1 MFHHVYKCPKCLN
14 TLLVSNK
21 MLHDLRCTYENPAT
35 YENVL
40 LRQSQQMDNNPS
52 FNNKNSNNPQ
62 SFGRT
67 SIKNG
72 DGTMIEIVKEKNMRG
87 KEELIE
93 LKYDPQGNIISRKKA
108 DQMSLRNYQDKDDDL
123 DNISEEDEFN
133 YDFENDSELRY
144 DNNNNTYYEVNGQ
157 MEENRRKPSI
167 IVETAEAK
175 EIVYEAP
182 AQYDPH
188 VIINKPIEHVT
199 ILDNG
204 GLSGGTLDDI
214 IRNTLTR
221 DNDNNSY
228 NNFQNNNLN
237 IGGEYNYS
245 HNNDYNI
252 NDYSQSYD
260 VNNYNNQSNNTGSN
274 DIYNNQSFKMN
285 DNNNNTF
292 NDTNNNFDFNSYN
305 YQY

>member
-67 SIKNG
+67 SIKND

-93 LKYDPQGNIISRKKA
+93 LKYDPQGNIISRRKA
-108 DQMSLRNYQDKDDDL
+108 DPMRLRNYQDNDDL
-123 DNISEEDEFN
+123 DNISESDEFN

-144 DNNNNTYYEVNGQ
+144 DNNNNTYYEVNNE
-157 MEENRRKPSI
+157 MEEIRKKPSVI
-167 IVETAEAK
+167 IETAEAK
-175 EIVYEAP
+175 EYIYEAP

-188 VIINKPIEHVT
+188 VTINKPIESIT

-204 GLSGGTLDDI
+204 GLIGGTIDDI

-252 NDYSQSYD
+252 NDYNQSYD

-274 DIYNNQSFKMN
+274 DTYNNQSFQMN
-285 DNNNNTF
+285 DNNNNKF

>member
-1 MFHHVYKCPKCLN
+1 MFHHVYKCPKCSN

-67 SIKNG
+67 SIKND
-72 DGTMIEIVKEKNMRG
+72 DGTMIEIIKEKNIRG

-108 DQMSLRNYQDKDDDL
+108 DPMRLRNYQDNDDL
-123 DNISEEDEFN
+123 DNISEGDEFN
-133 YDFENDSELRY
+133 YDFENDSELKY
-144 DNNNNTYYEVNGQ
+144 DNNNNTYYEVNNE
-157 MEENRRKPSI
+157 MEEIRKKPSVI
-167 IVETAEAK
+167 IETAEAK
-175 EIVYEAP
+175 EIIYEAP

-188 VIINKPIEHVT
+188 VTINKPIEHVT

-228 NNFQNNNLN
+228 NNFQNSNSNV
-237 IGGEYNYS
+237 GGEYNYS

-252 NDYSQSYD
+252 NDYTQSYD
-260 VNNYNNQSNNTGSN
+260 VNNYSNQSNSTGNN
-274 DIYNNQSFKMN
+274 DIYNNQPFQMN
-285 DNNNNTF
+285 DNNNTF

>member
-52 FNNKNSNNPQ
+52 FNNKNSNNRQ

-67 SIKNG
+67 SIKND

-93 LKYDPQGNIISRKKA
+93 LKYDPQGNIISRRKA
-108 DQMSLRNYQDKDDDL
+108 DPMRLRNYQDNDDL
-123 DNISEEDEFN
+123 DNISESDEFN

-144 DNNNNTYYEVNGQ
+144 DNNNNTYYEVNNE
-157 MEENRRKPSI
+157 MEEIRKKPSVI
-167 IVETAEAK
+167 IETAEAK
-175 EIVYEAP
+175 EYIYEAP

-188 VIINKPIEHVT
+188 VTINKPIESIT

-204 GLSGGTLDDI
+204 GLSGGTIDDI

-274 DIYNNQSFKMN
+274 DTYNNQSFQMN
-285 DNNNNTF
+285 DNNNNKF